1 MIKTFLTGRLGKDAE
16 VKTLEGGKK
25 VMNYSVAVEIGYG
38 ENKSTLWVD
47 CAQWSEKTGV
57 AEYLKKGTQVAVTG
71 EPGIRKWEGGAAM
84 TLRVDKVELLG
95 GNKPAQPEQAQVQ
108 QQMPAHQPE
117 PITPPDDL
125 PF

>member
-16 VKTLEGGKK
+16 VKTLDNGKK
-25 VMNYSVAVEIGYG
+25 VMNYSVAVDTGFG

-47 CAQWSEKTGV
+47 CAQYSEKTTV
-57 AEYLKKGTQVAVTG
+57 ADYLKKGTAVAVTG
-71 EPGIRKWEGGAAM
+71 EPGIRKWDGGAAF

-95 GNKPAQPEQAQVQ
+95 GGKQEQVA
-108 QQMPAHQPE
+108 AAPE
-117 PITPPDDL
+117 PAPRQEPADDL